1 MGDFETF
8 NLPGIKVLSLPS
20 DCGNFVLMEEA
31 VRQAF
36 KPGTGFHPVVALT
49 KLAHGGG
56 EAAGRCGRR
65 RGSRPH
71 PTLVTRPAPSGPPG
85 PEGLQ
90 KTKGK
95 GWKPGA
101 P

>member
-36 KPGTGFHPVVALT
+36 KPGTGQAS
-49 KLAHGGG
+49 GGRPD
-56 EAAGRCGRR
+56 EA
-65 RGSRPH
+65 GSR
-71 PTLVTRPAPSGPPG
+71 
-85 PEGLQ
+85 
-90 KTKGK
+90 
-95 GWKPGA
+95 WW
-101 P
+101 